1 MNILRILIA
10 EDETVSRRLL
20 RTVLESWGHEITET
34 SDGIAAWEFLQ
45 QKDSVEMAILDLQMP
60 GLDGIEI
67 CRRVREIQT
76 STPIYIILLT
86 AQSGKRNVIRG
97 LEAGADDYITKPFDH
112 DELHARVESGSRII
126 WLQKSLAQRVQELE
140 KTLIEL
146 NKAQESLR
154 NLSLTDE
161 LTGLYNRR
169 GFYTLA
175 EQHIKTALRTG
186 NEISLIYTDM
196 DGLKIINDTF
206 GHEEGSEA
214 IKQTANVLEQTFR
227 ASDIIARIGGD
238 EFVILE
244 SHSSSGDFGNGVARL
259 EENIEQFNKEANFP
273 FKLSL
278 STGITQI
285 SVEED
290 FSIEKFLSKADMM
303 MYEKKREKSGRNNP
317 INN

>member
-1 MNILRILIA
+1 
-10 EDETVSRRLL
+10 V
-20 RTVLESWGHEITET
+20 ET
-34 SDGIAAWEFLQ
+34 SDGISAWELLQ
-45 QKDSVEMAILDLQMP
+45 KKDSIEMAILDLEMP
-60 GLDGIEI
+60 GINGIEI
-67 CRRVREIQT
+67 CRKLRELQR

-86 AQSGKRNVIRG
+86 AQSGKENVIKG

-112 DELHARVESGSRII
+112 AELRARVESGSRII
-126 WLQKSLAQRVQELE
+126 GLQKSLAQRVEELE
-140 KTLIEL
+140 LTLAEL
-146 NKAQESLR
+146 KKAQESLQ

-169 GFYTLA
+169 GFFTLA

-196 DGLKIINDTF
+196 DGLKNINDTF

-214 IKQTANVLEQTFR
+214 IKQTAKILQETFR

-244 SHSSSGDFGNGVARL
+244 SHSSFGGFGQGFARL
-259 EENIEQFNKEANFP
+259 EENIAQFNKSSDFP

-278 STGITQI
+278 SSGVTQI
-285 SVEED
+285 TVEED
-290 FSIEKFLSKADMM
+290 FSLQKFLTKADIM
-303 MYEKKREKSGRNNP
+303 MYEKKREKSNSPNFP
-317 INN
+317 ANV